1 MSEDQCQDLASILQN
16 GLSRLM
22 SHLNDPP
29 YNYMVFQL
37 PSNYHLTI
45 RIQPALT
52 KIAGFERS
60 TGIYINSVPPEQ
72 AASEL
77 RME

>member
-1 MSEDQCQDLASILQN
+1 MSENQHKDLASILHN

-22 SHLNDPP
+22 SLMDDPP
-29 YNYMVFQL
+29 YNYMIFQL
-37 PSNYHLTI
+37 PSNYHLNI

-52 KIAGFERS
+52 TIAGFERS